1 MAQTILIKRSNV
13 ANKVPTNSQIID
25 GELALNTND
34 GRLYTVSGSTGSG
47 TGTIV
52 EIGSRSSFST
62 APASPVSGQLWWDS
76 ANGTLKVWNG
86 SAWVPSVSQLTNVS
100 TSGNSTLGDASSDT
114 LTVNATS
121 TFNAPVDMNSTLNVD
136 GAFTTTSNTTLG
148 DSAGDALTVNATS
161 TFNAPVDMNSTLN
174 VDGAA
179 TFNGGVTIENG
190 DALTFNGNAFTVA
203 RKFTVKDSS
212 GTIVIG
218 GWMLDTDS
226 TVNN

>member
-34 GRLYTVSGSTGSG
+34 GRLYTVSGSSGSG
-47 TGTIV
+47 TGTVV

-76 ANGTLKVWNG
+76 ANATLKVWNG

-114 LTVNATS
+114 
-121 TFNAPVDMNSTLNVD
+121 
-136 GAFTTTSNTTLG
+136 
-148 DSAGDALTVNATS
+148 LTVNATS